1 MIIYIDPTAAPE
13 PTACSIPSPAPT
25 IPDPNKWSNS
35 RSNTWSNSRP
45 NTWSNSRS
53 NTWSNTWSNS
63 RSNTWSNSRSNTW
76 SNSRSNTWSNKWSN
90 SRSNVWSKKIYKMKE
105 YKLVWTFSLRNIIN
119 PNDKTIGISLLGQCL
134 SILTGF
140 VDQQYGNALT
150 VRLFK
155 INTNNNFVIN
165 NNLEFE
171 DDAFSNIQ
179 MEEQLLII
187 RIRDYHQMIR
197 EILRNLLLK
206 KLNQLH

>member
-1 MIIYIDPTAAPE
+1 
-13 PTACSIPSPAPT
+13 
-25 IPDPNKWSNS
+25 
-35 RSNTWSNSRP
+35 
-45 NTWSNSRS
+45 
-53 NTWSNTWSNS
+53 
-63 RSNTWSNSRSNTW
+63 
-76 SNSRSNTWSNKWSN
+76 
-90 SRSNVWSKKIYKMKE
+90 
-105 YKLVWTFSLRNIIN
+105 LVL
-119 PNDKTIGISLLGQCL
+119 
-134 SILTGF
+134 
-140 VDQQYGNALT
+140 ALT